1 MLRLIGFLA
10 VLCVGGGGFL
20 AIDYNLARKKALAED
35 AGPLSIPAYIDDL
48 YGRLSAVA
56 SASDA
61 TDVPSA
67 LVDML
72 PKAPEGWT
80 ARPAVASDHEAFVPQ
95 DRGEG
100 DPNAVRLIRDML
112 RLKFE
117 DAEDVAA
124 ITYER
129 GERRVVFLAVKY
141 PDGLFTNPEA
151 YDHRYRLQTEGAR
164 YRGLDSM
171 TVRGLDITE
180 DMLPDGMP
188 GRMFLAN
195 LGGQVQLRVLAS
207 RRLKDDD
214 LVPFFQTLN
223 VKALN
228 ALRAQPE
235 DGLGEVP
242 VILVASALSQDGL
255 DRYVAARTSR
265 EADVVAAA
273 AAARDLA
280 EVEVAQAK
288 AAAGEVDDA
297 ERPSPAEPVIDCKK
311 GDGGIKRCTVAP

>member
-35 AGPLSIPAYIDDL
+35 AGPLSIPAYVDDL
-48 YGRLSAVA
+48 YGRLSAFA

-61 TDVPSA
+61 QDLPSA
-67 LVDML
+67 LVDVL

-80 ARPAVASDHEAFVPQ
+80 SRPAVAADHEAFVPQ
-95 DRGEG
+95 DRGES
-100 DPNAVRLIRDML
+100 DPNAVRLIRDIL

-141 PDGLFTNPEA
+141 PERLFTNPEA
-151 YDHRYRLQTEGAR
+151 YDQKYRLQTEGAR
-164 YRGLDSM
+164 FRGLDSM

-180 DMLPDGMP
+180 DMLPDGMR

-195 LGGQVQLRVLAS
+195 LGGQVQLRILAS
-207 RRLKDDD
+207 RRMKDDD

-228 ALRAQPE
+228 AMRAEPE
-235 DGLGEVP
+235 EGLGEVP
-242 VILVASALSQDGL
+242 VILVASALSRDDL
-255 DRYVAARTSR
+255 DRYLAARTSR
-265 EADVVAAA
+265 EAGAIAAA
-273 AAARDLA
+273 TAARDVA
-280 EVEVAQAK
+280 EVEVARAR
-288 AAAGEVDDA
+288 AAASETDEAPEAD
-297 ERPSPAEPVIDCKK
+297 PAAPAIDCKK